1 MREDE
6 CSSLSSLD
14 ALSSTRVQYLSVLS
28 CHNSLPKFALF
39 RQERVIDE
47 LLKAELELQV
57 AEVGPSIDQEE
68 QLKVT
73 LVIQQDGS
81 VVIKER

>member
-1 MREDE
+1 V
-6 CSSLSSLD
+6 LG
-14 ALSSTRVQYLSVLS
+14 QVLS

-39 RQERVIDE
+39 RQERVIDQ